1 MQEGFAGEE
10 SEGYLLLFNSTI
22 TEELKQEGYVRD
34 IIRRVQTM
42 RKELDLEYTQKILLT
57 LETDEFGKSAV
68 ENHIDFLKEETLSKE
83 LTLAKPIEGH
93 VKEWEFD
100 NYKVSIGIVQL

>member
-1 MQEGFAGEE
+1 M
-10 SEGYLLLFNSTI
+10 LLFNSTI

-57 LETDEFGKSAV
+57 VETDEFGKKAIKS
-68 ENHIDFLKEETLSKE
+68 HLDFLKDETLSKE
-83 LTLAKPIEGH
+83 LTFAKPSEGL